1 VDDDLLD
8 VKAACRFIGGS
19 KPIDPATLWRGVKS
33 GRYSKPINIGA
44 QSVRWLRSE
53 LAADRARMIAERD
66 SESTQLNRG
75 VRFTGGG

>member
-1 VDDDLLD
+1 VEDELLD

-33 GRYSKPINIGA
+33 GRYSKPINIGR

-66 SESTQLNRG
+66 SEGTST
-75 VRFTGGG
+75 